1 MAFRTPRLSTRL
13 TLEAPQRIADGGGGW
28 RIVWNALGTVWAEL
42 RASSARERVSGAREI
57 SHVTHRI
64 TIRSA
69 AMSSDRRPV
78 AEQRFRK
85 GGRIFAIRGVT
96 EADDRGAYLTC
107 WVEEGPFA

>member
-1 MAFRTPRLSTRL
+1 MTPMLWGFEEREVLM
-13 TLEAPQRIADGGGGW
+13 EFC
-28 RIVWNALGTVWAEL
+28 
-42 RASSARERVSGAREI
+42 ERVSGAREI
-57 SHVTHRI
+57 SRVTHRI

-69 AMSSDRRPV
+69 AMGSDRRPI
-78 AEQRFRK
+78 ADQRFRK

>member
-13 TLEAPQRIADGGGGW
+13 TLEAPQRIPDGGGGW
-28 RIVWNALGTVWAEL
+28 QVVWQPLGALWADVRPS
-42 RASSARERVSGAREI
+42 RAGETVSGLRE
-57 SHVTHRI
+57 SSRVTHRI

-69 AMSSDRRPV
+69 AVGSDRRPT

-85 GGRIFAIRGVT
+85 GGRIFAIRGVAK
-96 EADDRGAYLTC
+96 ADDRGAYLTC